1 MLIQNSF
8 VNNKGW
14 NQVPERCV
22 YFTKWIFDVQ
32 KLFQQQL
39 LLLPQSKSLSSWLHQ
54 HHRTHSNTTYSFV
67 PEYISTA
74 TCNNVSGQISTADST
89 NITEYIATAD
99 ITYNIT
105 GCIFTSTTVCTQST
119 IRVKTKQ
126 LQQSSST
133 QEPSMLQYSGKHI
146 ISTA

>member
-1 MLIQNSF
+1 MDF
-8 VNNKGW
+8 
-14 NQVPERCV
+14 RCTEIV
-22 YFTKWIFDVQ
+22 STATVTIATIEIIE
-32 KLFQQQL
+32 QL
-39 LLLPQSKSLSSWLHQ
+39 TTP
-54 HHRTHSNTTYSFV
+54 THSNTTYSFV